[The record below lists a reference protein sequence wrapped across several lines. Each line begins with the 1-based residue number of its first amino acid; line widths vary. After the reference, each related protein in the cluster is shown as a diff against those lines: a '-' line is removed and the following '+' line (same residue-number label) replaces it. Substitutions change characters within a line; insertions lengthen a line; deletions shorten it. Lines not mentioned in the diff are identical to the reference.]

1 MIQQAQ
7 QEIDDVKNEHQRAME
22 SLLDSV
28 REMSKELKQQL
39 CIIDSYIPAEFLVTL
54 NFDFGLNKTIFI

>member
-7 QEIDDVKNEHQRAME
+7 QELDDVKNEHQRAME

-54 NFDFGLNKTIFI
+54 HFDSISA